1 MMKKELGP
9 VAKLHDGPYNK
20 AVGGINS
27 TGPEAMSK
35 ISKNIPPKSDYT
47 TYGLPE
53 HLYTAQGREIST
65 ANIDEG
71 NLSAI
76 QRVHKHGE
84 SVVVQDDTERFGKG
98 TRLFLNNPME
108 KKD

>member
-1 MMKKELGP
+1 MKKELGP
-9 VAKLHDGPYNK
+9 MAKLHGGPDNK
-20 AVGGINS
+20 AVGGLNS
-27 TGPEAMSK
+27 VGPEAVSK
-35 ISKNIPPKSDYT
+35 IAKNIPPKSDYT

-53 HLYTAQGREIST
+53 NLYTAQGKEIST
-65 ANIDEG
+65 KNIDEG